1 MPRISSPTVWTGSST
16 ATSVG
21 TTADAATTAGTAR
34 TGAAATGSA
43 LATAFL
49 TAFLASTATGAATA
63 TGAGTTA
70 TATSTV
76 SFLATRL
83 VATLAAAGVEFI
95 VLVPVE
101 ELEDILRTTIFF
113 MSHLAQI
120 FTFAFTFLLK
130 IRLKI
135 KKYSF
140 FLKWTTSSSINP
152 KFKNFSL
159 FFALTE
165 NQTPG

>member
-1 MPRISSPTVWTGSST
+1 MPRISSPTVWTGSSA
-16 ATSVG
+16 ATSAG
-21 TTADAATTAGTAR
+21 TTAGAAATTGTA
-34 TGAAATGSA
+34 TTATGSA

-49 TAFLASTATGAATA
+49 TAFLASTAIGAATA

-83 VATLAAAGVEFI
+83 VATLATAGVEFI

-113 MSHLAQI
+113 MIRLAQI
-120 FTFAFTFLLK
+120 FIFAFTFLLK
-130 IRLKI
+130 FPPRI

-140 FLKWTTSSSINP
+140 FFEVDQVFVN
-152 KFKNFSL
+152 KF
-159 FFALTE
+159 
-165 NQTPG
+165 QI

>member
-21 TTADAATTAGTAR
+21 TTADAATTAGTAT

-83 VATLAAAGVEFI
+83 VATLVVAGVEFI

-101 ELEDILRTTIFF
+101 ELEDILRTTIFS
-113 MSHLAQI
+113 MIHLAQI
-120 FTFAFTFLLK
+120 FIFAFTFSLK
-130 IRLKI
+130 FLFGI
-135 KKYSF
+135 KKRTF
-140 FLKWTTSSSINP
+140 F
-152 KFKNFSL
+152 F
-159 FFALTE
+159 E
-165 NQTPG
+165 VD

>member
-16 ATSVG
+16 ATSAG
-21 TTADAATTAGTAR
+21 TTAEAAAGTTAAATTGAATTA
-34 TGAAATGSA
+34 SA

-49 TAFLASTATGAATA
+49 ATTFLASTGAGAATA

-76 SFLATRL
+76 SFLATRF
-83 VATLAAAGVEFI
+83 VATLVVTGVEFI

-113 MSHLAQI
+113 MIRLAQI
-120 FTFAFTFLLK
+120 FIFAFTFLLK
-130 IRLKI
+130 FPPRI

-140 FLKWTTSSSINP
+140 FFEVDHVFVN
-152 KFKNFSL
+152 KF
-159 FFALTE
+159 
-165 NQTPG
+165 QI

>member
-1 MPRISSPTVWTGSST
+1 MPRISSPTVWTGSSA
-16 ATSVG
+16 ATSAG
-21 TTADAATTAGTAR
+21 TTAEAATTAGAAT
-34 TGAAATGSA
+34 TGAATTASA
-43 LATAFL
+43 LTAAFL
-49 TAFLASTATGAATA
+49 ATTFLASTGAGAATA

-76 SFLATRL
+76 SFLATRF
-83 VATLAAAGVEFI
+83 VATLVAGVEFI

-113 MSHLAQI
+113 MIRLAQI

-130 IRLKI
+130 IAPKI

-140 FLKWTTSSSINP
+140 FFEVDHMFVN
-152 KFKNFSL
+152 KF
-159 FFALTE
+159 
-165 NQTPG
+165 